1 MLHGMNTNALTVR
14 CFRRTLLILA
24 VLLLCAA
31 AAADRSRQ
39 SLPPKEWD
47 KATRSV
53 FPANPR
59 SLLRGERPA
68 LRGAKESP
76 AQPNPGDP
84 APTDQGK
91 FAWSKIISAETATN
105 EIKAARSE
113 VAENVRNLGVFKAGG
128 HRQLR
133 RQFSVLAVMF
143 GIIAEYDQA
152 IRWKQNAPGAR
163 VAFAKAATNSK
174 AADDNTFNEAKTRS
188 QNLDDLVQG
197 GSAEFP
203 TPPASDVSWPG
214 VAERRQLMLRLDV
227 AFDKRL
233 RPAVADAA
241 QLTKNRDHALD
252 DAEMIAALAEV
263 IGREG
268 YESADDAEYQ
278 KHAKELKQWALAA
291 AAAVR
296 NNNVGEAQ
304 RAVGMMGKACSEC
317 HGAFK

>member
-1 MLHGMNTNALTVR
+1 MNTKTPSSRPVHRAL
-14 CFRRTLLILA
+14 LLLA
-24 VLLLCAA
+24 VPVLCAA
-31 AAADRSRQ
+31 APADRPRQ

-47 KATRSV
+47 KSTRSV

-68 LRGAKESP
+68 LRGGKDAP
-76 AQPNPGDP
+76 ANTTPGDP
-84 APTDQGK
+84 APTEPGK

-105 EIKAARSE
+105 EIKSARAE
-113 VAENVRNLGVFKAGG
+113 AAENVRNLGVFKAGG

-143 GIIAEYDQA
+143 GIIAEYDQS
-152 IRWKQNAPGAR
+152 IRWKQNAAGAR
-163 VAFAKAATNSK
+163 AAFAKAAINAK
-174 AADDNTFNEAKTRS
+174 AADDNTFNEAKARS

-203 TPPASDVSWPG
+203 PPPNGDVKWPD

-227 AFDKRL
+227 AFEKRL

-241 QLTKNRDHALD
+241 QLTKNRDQSLHE
-252 DAEMIAALAEV
+252 AEMIAALAEIV
-263 IGREG
+263 GREG

-278 KHAKELKQWALAA
+278 KHAKQLKQWALAA

-296 NNNVGEAQ
+296 DNNLGEAQ